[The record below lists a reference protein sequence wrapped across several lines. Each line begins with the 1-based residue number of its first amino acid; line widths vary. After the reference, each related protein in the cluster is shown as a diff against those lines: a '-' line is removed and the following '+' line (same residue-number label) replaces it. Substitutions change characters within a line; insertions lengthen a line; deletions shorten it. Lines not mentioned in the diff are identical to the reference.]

1 MRRPG
6 TKFQLNSQL
15 RFYRVEKTTELC
27 SSSSV
32 RAVAG
37 LTITHHVDT
46 AAKPES
52 AWLES
57 PEFATFFGRIDIATG
72 I

>member
-1 MRRPG
+1 ML
-6 TKFQLNSQL
+6 QLN
-15 RFYRVEKTTELC
+15 FNRVIELC
-27 SSSSV
+27 PSSSV

-37 LTITHHVDT
+37 LTISHHVDT
-46 AAKPES
+46 AAKSEN

-57 PEFATFFGRIDIATG
+57 PEFATFFGRIDTATG

>member
-1 MRRPG
+1 ML
-6 TKFQLNSQL
+6 QLHFN
-15 RFYRVEKTTELC
+15 RVIELC

-46 AAKPES
+46 AAPEN

-57 PEFATFFGRIDIATG
+57 SEFATFFGRMDTATG
-72 I
+72 IWI

>member
-1 MRRPG
+1 M
-6 TKFQLNSQL
+6 KQLIS
-15 RFYRVEKTTELC
+15 RVTELR

-37 LTITHHVDT
+37 LTVEHHVDT
-46 AAKPES
+46 AAPEN

-57 PEFATFFGRIDIATG
+57 PEFATFFGRIDTATG

>member
-1 MRRPG
+1 M
-6 TKFQLNSQL
+6 
-15 RFYRVEKTTELC
+15 C

-37 LTITHHVDT
+37 LTVAHHVDT
-46 AAKPES
+46 AAPEN

-57 PEFATFFGRIDIATG
+57 PEFATFFGRIDTATG